1 MQYKDTLQLFDEL
14 VATGVPDAQAR
25 IQAQQLGSMGNYI
38 GDVISS
44 VNEKLDKLEIDLS
57 EIRKDLS
64 WMRIIGAAMT
74 VAFFSNILLVGLK

>member
-1 MQYKDTLQLFDEL
+1 
-14 VATGVPDAQAR
+14 
-25 IQAQQLGSMGNYI
+25 MGNYI